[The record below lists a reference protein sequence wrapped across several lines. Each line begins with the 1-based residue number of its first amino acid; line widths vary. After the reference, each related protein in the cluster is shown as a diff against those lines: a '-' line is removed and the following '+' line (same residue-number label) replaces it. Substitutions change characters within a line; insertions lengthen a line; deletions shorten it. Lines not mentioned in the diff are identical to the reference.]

1 MKKELLIAS
10 ALVSTMGVASVA
22 QAVTATMSGSHHTG
36 LVGKSIDDGSADT
49 TTQSVA
55 SSFSVS
61 LSETTDGGIGVASS
75 FMLANEGTSGTQ
87 SAGITLT
94 FTDGSKLDVINGGN
108 AAKTHDI
115 SVPGGAGEAS
125 ITVTSTNRAQ
135 TGLDFFGEATVVGV
149 EWHSAADFMADGLK
163 IGASFSAD
171 TGAAAA
177 ASVALESSWGLGAT
191 YVTSAGDTALTIGAG
206 LADSDWKDTG
216 TAPSSGSN
224 GFHVGFS
231 AVTGNLTVAAGYAN
245 GDKVSN
251 STTTDESE
259 LNDAT
264 VTKVGAKYVTGD
276 ITLSLGFTSGAG
288 KDSQTLGTA
297 GTTEDA
303 QDVLDAGIS
312 YAVASGVT
320 ANLGWKDVDSQ
331 VDGSS
336 ETSGGTS
343 WYIGG
348 QLLLWQT
355 SLSLVMLSMSMTT
368 LKLQVLLNLTQVTLK
383 CTSTSLVRLVTLV
396 L

>member
-10 ALVSTMGVASVA
+10 ALVSTLGAASVA
-22 QAVTATMSGSHHTG
+22 NAVSMSTSGSHHTG
-36 LVGKSIDDGSADT
+36 LRGVNADSGSTDT
-49 TTQSVA
+49 ISQVVQ

-61 LSETTDGGIGVASS
+61 LSETTDGGVGIASS
-75 FMLANEGTSGTQ
+75 FMLANEGTGGTQ
-87 SAGITLT
+87 SAGLTLT

-125 ITVTSTNRAQ
+125 ITVTGNNRAQ

-171 TGAAAA
+171 TGAAAD
-177 ASVALESSWGLGAT
+177 ASATLESSWGLGAT
-191 YVTSAGDTALTIGAG
+191 YVTSAGDTAVTIGAG
-206 LADSDWKDTG
+206 LADSDWKDSG

-245 GDKVSN
+245 GDKVSAGAA
-251 STTTDESE
+251 TGETGEYE
-259 LNDAT
+259 VNDNT
-264 VTKVGAKYVTGD
+264 VTKVGAKYVSGD
-276 ITLSLGFTSGAG
+276 VTLSVGYSQGSG
-288 KDSQTLGTA
+288 KDSTTLGTA
-297 GTTEDA
+297 GTKEDSN
-303 QDVLDAGIS
+303 DSTDAGIS

-320 ANLGWKDVDSQ
+320 ANLGWKNVDSQ
-331 VDGSS
+331 ENGSS

-343 WYIGG
+343 WYIGAN
-348 QLLLWQT
+348 
-355 SLSLVMLSMSMTT
+355 MAF
-368 LKLQVLLNLTQVTLK
+368 
-383 CTSTSLVRLVTLV
+383 
-396 L
+396 

>member
-10 ALVSTMGVASVA
+10 ALVSTLGAASVA
-22 QAVTATMSGSHHTG
+22 NAVTATMSGSHHTG

-49 TTQSVA
+49 VTQSVA

-61 LSETTDGGIGVASS
+61 LSETTDGGVGIASS
-75 FMLANEGTSGTQ
+75 FMLANEGTGGTQ
-87 SAGITLT
+87 SAGLTLT
-94 FTDGSKLDVINGGN
+94 FTDGSKLDVINAGN
-108 AAKTHDI
+108 AAKTHDV

-125 ITVTSTNRAQ
+125 ISVTSVNRAQ

-216 TAPSSGSN
+216 QAPSSGSN

-245 GDKVSN
+245 GDKVGN
-251 STTTDESE
+251 STTAAEYE
-259 LNDAT
+259 VNDNT
-264 VTKVGAKYVTGD
+264 VTKVGVKYVAGD
-276 ITLSLGFTSGAG
+276 ITLSVGYSSGSG
-288 KDSQTLGTA
+288 KDSSTLGTA

-303 QDVLDAGIS
+303 VDTMDAGIS

-320 ANLGWKDVDSQ
+320 ANLGFKDVDSQ
-331 VDGSS
+331 INGTT

-343 WYIGG
+343 WYIGAN
-348 QLLLWQT
+348 
-355 SLSLVMLSMSMTT
+355 MAF
-368 LKLQVLLNLTQVTLK
+368 
-383 CTSTSLVRLVTLV
+383 
-396 L
+396 